1 MLFKRHPLL
10 VVDIII
16 STPKG
21 VILIRRAREP
31 YKGRWAL
38 PGGFVKYGE
47 RVEEAAVREAE
58 EETGLKV
65 RLKKLVGVYSEPN
78 RDPRGHL
85 VSICFLAERMRGRLA
100 TSDEATEVRVFEKIP
115 WQELAFDHARML
127 KDAGFG

>member
-1 MLFKRHPLL
+1 MVLERNPLL

-16 STPKG
+16 PTSEG
-21 VILIRRAREP
+21 VILIKRAREP

-38 PGGFVKYGE
+38 PGGFVRYGE

-65 RLKKLVGVYSEPN
+65 RLKRLVGVYSDPN

-85 VSICFLAERMRGRLA
+85 VSICFLAERVSGELS
-100 TSDEATEVRVFEKIP
+100 TSDEAMEVRAFGKIP
-115 WQELAFDHARML
+115 WQELAFDHAKML
-127 KDAGFG
+127 RDAGFG

>member
-1 MLFKRHPLL
+1 MAFEYNPLL

-16 STPKG
+16 PTSEG
-21 VILIRRAREP
+21 VILIKRAREP

-38 PGGFVKYGE
+38 PGGFVRYGE

-65 RLKKLVGVYSEPN
+65 RLKRLVGVYSDPN

-85 VSICFLAERMRGRLA
+85 VSICFLAERVSGKLS
-100 TSDEATEVRVFEKIP
+100 TSDEAMEVRAFEKIP
-115 WQELAFDHARML
+115 WQDLAFDHAKML
-127 KDAGFG
+127 RDAGFG